1 MPTLTS
7 EAAGALADVV
17 SLELAEAEDPPDA
30 LVVLDSLLVL
40 LPHAARARVLAVITA
55 ATFII

>member
-1 MPTLTS
+1 MTS
-7 EAAGALADVV
+7 DAAGALADVV